1 MSLAKLITR
10 FRVDAPDRFRL
21 SDIDPADTGG
31 IKKSA
36 ARRAIARDVPR
47 LSDLQRRLYAE
58 DSWAILIILQG
69 IDAAGKDSAIRHV
82 MSGLNPQ
89 GCVVHPFKTPTT
101 EDLDHDFLW
110 RAVLRLP
117 PRGAIGIFN
126 RSYYEEVLIA
136 RVHPDLVQQQR
147 LPRRVTTQRIWDERF
162 EDINAFERHLVRSGT
177 VPIKFHLRI
186 SKKEQARRL
195 LARLDDP
202 AKRWK
207 FSAND
212 IAERRLWPRY
222 MAAYESMIRNT
233 STAEAPW
240 YVLPADKKWF
250 AQLLISAVIVEVLEG
265 LELAFPKFGRK
276 TLKEMRRYARAL
288 AAD

>member
-1 MSLAKLITR
+1 VPT
-10 FRVDAPDRFRL
+10 
-21 SDIDPADTGG
+21 
-31 IKKSA
+31 A
-36 ARRAIARDVPR
+36 A
-47 LSDLQRRLYAE
+47 E
-58 DSWAILIILQG
+58 
-69 IDAAGKDSAIRHV
+69 
-82 MSGLNPQ
+82 
-89 GCVVHPFKTPTT
+89 
-101 EDLDHDFLW
+101 LDHDFLW

-117 PRGAIGIFN
+117 PRGEIGIFN
-126 RSYYEEVLIA
+126 RSYYEEVLIT

-177 VPIKFHLRI
+177 VLIKFHLRI

-207 FSAND
+207 FSASD

-250 AQLLISAVIVEVLEG
+250 AQLLISAVIVEVLGG
-265 LELAFPKFGRK
+265 LDLAFPKFGRK
-276 TLKEMRRYARAL
+276 ALKEMRRYARAL